1 MSDTLRSPSQSC
13 KTSTA
18 ISSGASTRSGARIT
32 QTFRVSSNFS
42 LACRGSFGRLVSLT
56 LMLRLAIAFSVRFRH
71 EGAGWDVTVD
81 IGMIERVE
89 LHPQHVGLE
98 DQRVADRL
106 ALGLRRRVLLDIVER
121 KAGVARRLRQPPLE
135 IAHDIRIDEVVVL
148 QHAGDALLVQVRR
161 EQFGERGGNRLQ
173 RALL

>member
-18 ISSGASTRSGARIT
+18 IWSGASTRSGARIT
-32 QTFRVSSNFS
+32 QTSRVASNFN
-42 LACRGSFGRLVSLT
+42 LACRGSFGRLCSLT
-56 LMLRLAIAFSVRFRH
+56 LMLRLAIASSARFGH
-71 EGAGWDVTVD
+71 EGPRRNVAVD

-106 ALGLRRRVLLDIVER
+106 ALGRCRCVLLDIIKR

-135 IAHDIRIDEVVVL
+135 IAHDVGIDEVVVL
-148 QHAGDALLVQVRR
+148 QHAGDALFV
-161 EQFGERGGNRLQ
+161 
-173 RALL
+173 